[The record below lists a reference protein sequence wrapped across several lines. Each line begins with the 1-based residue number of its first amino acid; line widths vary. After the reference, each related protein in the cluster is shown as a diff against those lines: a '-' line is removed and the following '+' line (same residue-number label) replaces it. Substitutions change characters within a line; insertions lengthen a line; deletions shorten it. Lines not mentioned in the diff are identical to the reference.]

1 MKVKEKLKAYIVGLI
16 REESEELAK
25 RQKLLEENVRDLNAQ
40 MEGQEA
46 IAENVR
52 NLNAQMES
60 QEAIAD
66 NVRNLNVQMEV
77 VTENVRNLNVQI
89 EAIAENVQNLNA
101 QIEVQEAIAENV
113 RNLNAQVENQEKS
126 QQVLEENVRN
136 LNAQMEW
143 QESLAENVRNL
154 NTQMENQEK
163 KQEALE
169 ENVRNLNAQ
178 MEWQESLAENVRN
191 LNTQMENQEK
201 GQEVLEENVQN
212 LNAQMESQE
221 SLAENVRNLNVQME
235 SQEKKQ
241 EVLEENVGNLNAQM
255 EWQESLAEN
264 VRNLNAQME
273 NQEKKQEA
281 LEENIRNLNT
291 IFQDHNKVTENLQ
304 NNNSIIEKISSTLE
318 MLKVKFAMFEKVNQP
333 QHNNPIVFD
342 DSDGKANEKLISKE
356 DMYSGID
363 YFDFENYFR
372 GSIEQIK
379 RNQQQ
384 YLKYYEGKSNV
395 IDLGCGRGEFLTL
408 LSENGIKAKGVDL
421 YEEFVQMCTM
431 NGLDVVCDDA
441 LRFLHTQRKVGGIFA
456 GQLIEHLTINQLVEL
471 CNIAYEKL
479 EEDAYIIMETPNP
492 TCLAIYSHAFYID
505 PSHNKPVHPL
515 TIKYILEKSGFKNI
529 EIIYTDTSKLPV
541 SIPEISG
548 IEEADKFNEVMH
560 MISELLFGSQ
570 DYAVIAKKC

>member
-1 MKVKEKLKAYIVGLI
+1 
-16 REESEELAK
+16 
-25 RQKLLEENVRDLNAQ
+25 
-40 MEGQEA
+40 
-46 IAENVR
+46 
-52 NLNAQMES
+52 
-60 QEAIAD
+60 
-66 NVRNLNVQMEV
+66 
-77 VTENVRNLNVQI
+77 
-89 EAIAENVQNLNA
+89 
-101 QIEVQEAIAENV
+101 
-113 RNLNAQVENQEKS
+113 
-126 QQVLEENVRN
+126 
-136 LNAQMEW
+136 
-143 QESLAENVRNL
+143 
-154 NTQMENQEK
+154 
-163 KQEALE
+163 
-169 ENVRNLNAQ
+169 
-178 MEWQESLAENVRN
+178 
-191 LNTQMENQEK
+191 
-201 GQEVLEENVQN
+201 
-212 LNAQMESQE
+212 
-221 SLAENVRNLNVQME
+221 
-235 SQEKKQ
+235 
-241 EVLEENVGNLNAQM
+241 
-255 EWQESLAEN
+255 
-264 VRNLNAQME
+264 ME

-281 LEENIRNLNT
+281 LEENIRSLNT
-291 IFQDHNKVTENLQ
+291 IFQDHNKVTDNLQ
-304 NNNSIIEKISSTLE
+304 NNNFVIEKISSTLE
-318 MLKVKFAMFEKVNQP
+318 MLKVKFAMFEKVNEL
-333 QHNNPIVFD
+333 QHNNSIVFD

-356 DMYSGID
+356 DTYSGID

-408 LSENGIKAKGVDL
+408 LSENGIKSKGVDL

-441 LRFLHTQRKVGGIFA
+441 LRFVHTQRKVGGIFA

>member
-1 MKVKEKLKAYIVGLI
+1 MYRGFIEKNGEVSYMKVKEKLKAYIVRLI
-16 REESEELAK
+16 QEESEELVK
-25 RQKLLEENVRDLNAQ
+25 RQDFLEKNVRDLNAQ

-60 QEAIAD
+60 QEAIAE
-66 NVRNLNVQMEV
+66 NVRNLNVHMEV

-101 QIEVQEAIAENV
+101 QIEVQEAITENV
-113 RNLNAQVENQEKS
+113 RNLNV
-126 QQVLEENVRN
+126 
-136 LNAQMEW
+136 QMGW

-154 NTQMENQEK
+154 NVQMENQEK

-221 SLAENVRNLNVQME
+221 SLAENVRNLN
-235 SQEKKQ
+235 
-241 EVLEENVGNLNAQM
+241 
-255 EWQESLAEN
+255 
-264 VRNLNAQME
+264 AQME

-281 LEENIRNLNT
+281 LEENIRSLNT
-291 IFQDHNKVTENLQ
+291 IFQDHNKVTDNLQ
-304 NNNSIIEKISSTLE
+304 NNNFVIEKISSTLE
-318 MLKVKFAMFEKVNQP
+318 MLKVKFAMFEKVNEL
-333 QHNNPIVFD
+333 QHNNSIVFD

-356 DMYSGID
+356 DTYSGID

-408 LSENGIKAKGVDL
+408 LSENGIKSKGVDL

>member
-1 MKVKEKLKAYIVGLI
+1 MYRGFIEKNGEVSYMKVKEKLKAYIVRLI
-16 REESEELAK
+16 QEESEELVK
-25 RQKLLEENVRDLNAQ
+25 RQDFLEKNVRDLNAQ

-60 QEAIAD
+60 QEAIAE
-66 NVRNLNVQMEV
+66 NVRNLNVHMEV

-101 QIEVQEAIAENV
+101 QIEVQEAITENV
-113 RNLNAQVENQEKS
+113 R
-126 QQVLEENVRN
+126 
-136 LNAQMEW
+136 
-143 QESLAENVRNL
+143 
-154 NTQMENQEK
+154 
-163 KQEALE
+163 
-169 ENVRNLNAQ
+169 
-178 MEWQESLAENVRN
+178 
-191 LNTQMENQEK
+191 
-201 GQEVLEENVQN
+201 
-212 LNAQMESQE
+212 
-221 SLAENVRNLNVQME
+221 
-235 SQEKKQ
+235 
-241 EVLEENVGNLNAQM
+241 NLNAQM

-281 LEENIRNLNT
+281 LEENIRSLNT
-291 IFQDHNKVTENLQ
+291 IFQDHNKVTDNLQ
-304 NNNSIIEKISSTLE
+304 NNNFVIEKISSTLE
-318 MLKVKFAMFEKVNQP
+318 MLKVKFAMFEKVNEL
-333 QHNNPIVFD
+333 QHNNSIVFD

-356 DMYSGID
+356 DTYSGID

-408 LSENGIKAKGVDL
+408 LSENGIKSKGVDL